1 MGVVCLV
8 VIDSD
13 GQEIDFVG
21 VRIVKSWSSSLSLE
35 GGGKSLYHVKI
46 DDKLKFSFAFFS
58 LGYCDGYCILPGGT
72 CQVNRGQEQ
81 LSPLLCRRDWYTLK

>member
-35 GGGKSLYHVKI
+35 GGGKKSI
-46 DDKLKFSFAFFS
+46 SRED
-58 LGYCDGYCILPGGT
+58 
-72 CQVNRGQEQ
+72 
-81 LSPLLCRRDWYTLK
+81 RR